1 MPSHKPTS
9 TFSKTKIQHRI
20 EVDDI
25 TLDIDMAIAC
35 VLIVNTLV
43 ANALK

>member
-25 TLDIDMAIAC
+25 TLAIAC
-35 VLIVNTLV
+35 VLIINTLV